1 MGAYKTNKAINIPT
15 EIMEVVKVHQFYTE
29 EYRKAKDF
37 KNIEMIEYYTDK
49 MRSAENQIAWNL
61 HRYL

>member
-1 MGAYKTNKAINIPT
+1 MAAYKIKKASIPP
-15 EIMEVVKVHQFYTE
+15 EIMNVVKAHHFYVE

-49 MRSAENQIAWNL
+49 MRSAENAITFNL
-61 HRYL
+61 HKYL